1 MDSIFVPYSK
11 DSIFE
16 EVQKR
21 NFEESVILDSWSN
34 LLNHNIISLQD
45 DNKYILNRNYLDYE
59 NNNICEKKMI
69 ELMKRDKNDVY
80 YSIMLECQK
89 TKTFQMI
96 NHIFKILGINLFSKD
111 ILLPSNNKKV
121 FFLVSQ
127 NMQDLTS
134 QNCERILNDLGE
146 YLQIFVF
153 TSQYERKNKNKSI
166 LYNAKIDDVILYIS
180 NYLNH
185 SGKIPMVIFLANPSQ
200 LTKMN
205 RLLEFVQQKN
215 DQICELNDKEKE
227 NNIENI
233 QSYIFFDEADQTY
246 PLAREILIKSIFDNT
261 VYETFKVIRPLNS
274 INKVYWISATQEEMV
289 LTYPECS
296 VSKQALIQ
304 FQNGVMENHYS
315 ILDESAIIHTQ
326 IQPKDMDHNDYLLQ
340 VVEHNRSHFFDKM
353 NNNTYRKIIGMCN
366 VDNNKQKILAH
377 TLNSMGANVIL
388 LNQNGVFLYTKEDFT
403 KKDILKEVLEE
414 VSEEDSKDLSKE
426 DFKDVSEDVSE
437 EMSEEV
443 SEEDSKD
450 VSEEDVSETNSNKII
465 KLDDP
470 HIKSRNALIAKVYN
484 ETYVELQNA
493 PLFILGNR
501 KVDRG
506 LTFHYAPVSEDSYS
520 FILTDLI
527 MGRIP
532 NWKRAVQA
540 IGRGNGVIKH
550 HRDFIG
556 TIDYWVDPITIEN
569 VKRHC
574 KMMNDP
580 LLISSDPSF
589 TVSEIVQ
596 ILNEKYPDETELNT
610 NKRNTRNKYIYTF
623 SDSYHSFNELCETLS
638 KKYVNEKFRKTF
650 VIINGFYISTRLKK
664 HFNIS
669 KKEEFNETHICTKD
683 LLDSIQWNK
692 ILYGAD
698 MNYVMIPYYQDIENK
713 KVQWIAIMK
722 DNLNKSLDSNEFNDY
737 E

>member
-1 MDSIFVPYSK
+1 MDSIFVSYAK
-11 DSIFE
+11 DFIFE

-21 NFEESVILDSWSN
+21 NFTTSDISNSWSN
-34 LLNHNIISLQD
+34 LIDNNIISIQD
-45 DNKYILNRNYLDYE
+45 NSSYILNRNYLNYE
-59 NNNICEKKMI
+59 CNEKIEEKII

-96 NHIFKILGINLFSKD
+96 NQIFKILGINLFSND
-111 ILLPSNNKKV
+111 IICPSNNKKM

-127 NMQDLTS
+127 NIQDLTS
-134 QNCERILNDLGE
+134 QNCERILNDLGT

-153 TSQYERKNKNKSI
+153 TSQNDRNSKNIVYNPSI
-166 LYNAKIDDVILYIS
+166 EDVITYMIH
-180 NYLNH
+180 YLNNNE
-185 SGKIPMVIFLANPSQ
+185 SSLKIPMAIFLANPNQ
-200 LTKMN
+200 INKMN
-205 RLLEFVQQKN
+205 TLLEVVEIKN
-215 DQICELNDKEKE
+215 NQLYE
-227 NNIENI
+227 NKDGF

-246 PLAREILIKSIFDNT
+246 PLSREILMKSIFDNV
-261 VYETFKVIRPLNS
+261 VYETFKVVRPLKS

-296 VSKQALIQ
+296 ISKQALIQ

-315 ILDESAIIHTQ
+315 ILDESAIIHTN

-340 VVEHNRSHFFDKM
+340 IVEHNRSHFFEKM
-353 NNNTYRKIIGMCN
+353 SNNSYRKIIGMSN
-366 VDNNKQKILAH
+366 VDNNKQKNLAH

-388 LNQNGVFLYTKEDFT
+388 LNQDGVYLYLNDENNIKYVMKHMLDSVEKNSIYT
-403 KKDILKEVLEE
+403 IN
-414 VSEEDSKDLSKE
+414 DSKKE
-426 DFKDVSEDVSE
+426 MNNDGIKIED
-437 EMSEEV
+437 
-443 SEEDSKD
+443 
-450 VSEEDVSETNSNKII
+450 NS
-465 KLDDP
+465 
-470 HIKSRNALIAKVYN
+470 IKSRNALIAKIYN

-506 LTFHYAPVSEDSYS
+506 LTFHYAPLAEDSYS

-589 TVSEIVQ
+589 SVSEIVQ
-596 ILNEKYPDETELNT
+596 ILNDKYPDETEINT
-610 NKRNTRNKYIYTF
+610 NKRGPRSKYVYNF
-623 SDSYHSFNELCETLS
+623 SDSYNSFNELCETLS
-638 KKYVNEKFRKTF
+638 KKYVDEKFRKTF

-664 HFNIS
+664 HFNVS
-669 KKEEFNETHICTKD
+669 KKEEFNETHICTKE
-683 LLDSIQWNK
+683 LLETIQWNK

-698 MNYVMIPYYQDIENK
+698 MNYVMIPYYEDIENK

-722 DNLNKSLDSNEFNDY
+722 DNLNQYDTLDNN
-737 E
+737 

>member
-1 MDSIFVPYSK
+1 MEAIFTPYSK
-11 DSIFE
+11 DFIFE

-21 NFEESVILDSWSN
+21 SFEISTISDSWSN
-34 LLNHNIISLQD
+34 LISQNIISLQNE
-45 DNKYILNRNYLDYE
+45 NKYMLNRNVLDYDE
-59 NNNICEKKMI
+59 SESNKSNESDSLDLCKKKII
-69 ELMKRDKNDVY
+69 ELMKRDINDVY

-96 NHIFKILGINLFSKD
+96 NQIFKILGINLFSKE
-111 ILLPSNNKKV
+111 LLTTNNNKKV

-134 QNCERILNDLGE
+134 QNCERILNDLGT

-153 TSQYERKNKNKSI
+153 TSQYERKSKNKSI
-166 LYNAKIDDVILYIS
+166 IYNAKIDEIFSYIS
-180 NYLNH
+180 SYLNGE
-185 SGKIPMVIFLANPSQ
+185 SSKIPMAIFLANPSQ

-205 RLLEFVQQKN
+205 NLLEFVEQ
-215 DQICELNDKEKE
+215 E
-227 NNIENI
+227 NNHIYQINQENV

-246 PLAREILIKSIFDNT
+246 PLAREILIKSIFDNS
-261 VYETFKVIRPLNS
+261 VYETFKVIRPLKS

-289 LTYPECS
+289 LTYPECAI
-296 VSKQALIQ
+296 SKQALIQ

-315 ILDESAIIHTQ
+315 ILDETAILHTC
-326 IQPKDMDHNDYLLQ
+326 IQPKDMEHNDYILQ
-340 VVEHNRSHFFDKM
+340 IVQNNRSHFFDKM
-353 NNNTYRKIIGMCN
+353 SNNSYRKIIGMSN
-366 VDNNKQKILAH
+366 VDNNKQKDLAR

-388 LNQNGVFLYTKEDFT
+388 LNQSGIFLYR
-403 KKDILKEVLEE
+403 KDCETPISEE
-414 VSEEDSKDLSKE
+414 LVSEEL
-426 DFKDVSEDVSE
+426 VSQELVSQELISQETVSE
-437 EMSEEV
+437 ELVSQETV
-443 SEEDSKD
+443 SEEG
-450 VSEEDVSETNSNKII
+450 I
-465 KLDDP
+465 KLDDVQ
-470 HIKSRNALIAKVYN
+470 IKSRNALIAKMYN

-506 LTFHYAPVSEDSYS
+506 LTFHYAPIAEDSYS

-556 TIDYWVDPITIEN
+556 SLDYWVDPITIEN

-574 KMMNDP
+574 KMMSDP

-589 TVSEIVQ
+589 SVSEIVK
-596 ILNEKYPDETELNT
+596 ILNEKYPDPNEEIV
-610 NKRNTRNKYIYTF
+610 NKRGSRNKYVYNF
-623 SDSYHSFNELCETLS
+623 SESYNSFNELCEMLS

-650 VIINGFYISTRLKK
+650 VMVNGFYISTRLKK
-664 HFNIS
+664 IFNVS
-669 KKEEFNETHICTKD
+669 KKEELNENHICTKIM
-683 LLDSIQWNK
+683 LDSIQWNK

-698 MNYVMIPYYQDIENK
+698 MNYIIIPYYEAENVQNK
-713 KVQWIAIMK
+713 KVQWVAIMK
-722 DNLNKSLDSNEFNDY
+722 DKNNIDIVKDNIENVENITISNIVD
-737 E
+737 